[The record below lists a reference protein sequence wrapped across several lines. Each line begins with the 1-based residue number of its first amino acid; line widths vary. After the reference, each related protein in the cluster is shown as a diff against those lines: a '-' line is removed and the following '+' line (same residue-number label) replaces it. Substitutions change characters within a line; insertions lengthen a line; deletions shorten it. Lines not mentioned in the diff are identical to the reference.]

1 MFERIV
7 EKLALPAVLAVLLV
21 VPLGAWTYDSVYLPS
36 QYPEG
41 SKVFTIYWS
50 GEKGITLKRI
60 NGMNYWRSQFD
71 RLKEIKVRK
80 GDRVIFRMISS
91 DVYHGV
97 SLPAFGITEAII
109 KPGDITTVDFVADKV
124 GSFPFFCTIRC
135 GLVHDNLQAN
145 LTVMPVNGG
154 PG

>member
-1 MFERIV
+1 MFDRIV

-21 VPLGAWTYDSVYLPS
+21 VPVGVWTYDSVYLPS

-60 NGMNYWRSQFD
+60 NGMNYWRPQFD

-97 SLPAFGITEAII
+97 ALPAFGITEAII

-145 LTVMPVNGG
+145 LTVVPVNGG